1 MEGKKAS
8 SSGEISINEG
18 LPANAGKV
26 RHADSQVRNS
36 TAGVVNLFK
45 DPSCQRVQ

>member
-1 MEGKKAS
+1 MEGKKAI
-8 SSGEISINEG
+8 SSGETSRKAE
-18 LPANAGKV
+18 LPAEAGKA